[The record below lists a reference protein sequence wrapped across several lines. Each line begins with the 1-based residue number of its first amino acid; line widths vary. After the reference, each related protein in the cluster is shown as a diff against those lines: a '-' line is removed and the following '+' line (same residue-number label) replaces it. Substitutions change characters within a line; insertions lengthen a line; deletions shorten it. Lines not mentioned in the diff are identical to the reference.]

1 MHNGANPVVHIKCGY
16 KFFCFP
22 LVLYSLFRNFLL
34 LENLLHLG
42 VHSGTDPS
50 VHLTPKLKN
59 RYHPLVAIL
68 LFEVTRGTL

>member
-1 MHNGANPVVHIKCGY
+1 MRDIPVSII
-16 KFFCFP
+16 
-22 LVLYSLFRNFLL
+22 R
-34 LENLLHLG
+34 

-68 LFEVTRGTL
+68 LFEVTRDTL